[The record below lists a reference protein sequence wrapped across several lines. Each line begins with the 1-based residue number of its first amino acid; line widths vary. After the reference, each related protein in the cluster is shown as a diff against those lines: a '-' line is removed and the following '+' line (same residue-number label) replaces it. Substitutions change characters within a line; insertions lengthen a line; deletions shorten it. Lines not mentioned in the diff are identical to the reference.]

1 MIKTR
6 SSALL
11 PTLMAVA
18 CLLAGPVLAQSEPQ
32 ARARAERFLDQVVR
46 ILPRIEGAPATD
58 TGFGI
63 LVGERDGRLFVA
75 VPHHVAFGRQ
85 NAART
90 PDDAPR
96 VAFRGD
102 PFTHHTARRL
112 PVGSIPDDLAVL
124 EVPIPRGFQAPRIAR
139 AASGTVPRGTWAWNI
154 GIGGDWDMPD
164 RAGGVGPIDAVS
176 RWMRVGSLRTP
187 PGASGGAVV
196 TEDALLGMV
205 LEDGNNFSLILP
217 ADRIV
222 ELFVAWRLPVNLL
235 AGSAADRT
243 DQTVVAAAPP
253 AETGVAAAQSPRH
266 QSLLT
271 QTLSA
276 TARGTCPDIMG
287 TELRVQCQNQMPM
300 MGQLLARKGR
310 ITSATFVGIQDTPT
324 GPAET
329 YRVNFAQGAMVW
341 FIATSP
347 DGKIQILWSPG

>member
-6 SSALL
+6 SNGLL
-11 PTLMAVA
+11 PTLMVVA

-46 ILPRIEGAPATD
+46 VLPRIEGTPAAD

-75 VPHHVAFGRQ
+75 TPHHVAFGQR
-85 NAART
+85 NAAQI

-96 VAFRGD
+96 IAFRGD
-102 PFTHHTARRL
+102 PFTQHPARRL
-112 PVGSIPDDLAVL
+112 PVGSLNDDLAVL

-139 AASGTVPRGTWAWNI
+139 VASSTVPRGTWAWNI
-154 GIGGDWDMPD
+154 GIGIDWDMPD

-205 LEDGNNFSLILP
+205 LQNGYNFSVVLT

-222 ELFVAWRLPVNLL
+222 ELFEAWRLPVNLL
-235 AGSAADRT
+235 AGPT
-243 DQTVVAAAPP
+243 TPP
-253 AETGVAAAQSPRH
+253 APASPP
-266 QSLLT
+266 QVPLMS
-271 QTLSA
+271 
-276 TARGTCPDIMG
+276 GTSQP
-287 TELRVQCQNQMPM
+287 RPR
-300 MGQLLARKGR
+300 A
-310 ITSATFVGIQDTPT
+310 
-324 GPAET
+324 
-329 YRVNFAQGAMVW
+329 
-341 FIATSP
+341 
-347 DGKIQILWSPG
+347 